1 MKSYSKKFFYKDLEL
16 VYCKEEN
23 CFYKVVES
31 ELIKLELSEEQV
43 EKGKEF
49 MFKNKIIYSDNIQYR
64 NDLVKAYEIM
74 KNIDYECSNKIILLI
89 TKSY

>member
-1 MKSYSKKFFYKDLEL
+1 MKSYSKKFFYKNLEL

-49 MFKNKIIYSDNIQYR
+49 MIKNKRKKKS
-64 NDLVKAYEIM
+64 
-74 KNIDYECSNKIILLI
+74 LI
-89 TKSY
+89 PLRSKELISE